1 MNVPNLRLETALQD
15 GVARLTADGCPPR
28 LAKAI
33 EYGVFPAGHR
43 FRPRLCLAVA
53 EALGTGDAP
62 LATAAAV
69 AMEFVHGASLIQDDL
84 PAFDNADERR
94 GHPAL
99 HRVFGE
105 ALAVLAADALIVG
118 AFEEIGRVAHHD
130 PAGAGR
136 VVTEIARGIGS
147 PRGAVAGQGW
157 ESEEEV
163 DLALYHRAKTA
174 ALFEAA
180 TGAGAISAGHDPEP
194 WRAVGLWLGKAYQI
208 ADDIADGADD
218 GTDAGSDAALGR
230 PNAMHSYGTVG
241 SIRALEDAMHR
252 ALDAIPHGPGH
263 AQFHRF
269 LAHLLEQFKTAA
281 LGHATER
288 SAHPTYARM
297 LEAAG

>member
-1 MNVPNLRLETALQD
+1 MNVPNPRLEIALQD
-15 GVARLTADGCPPR
+15 GVARLTAEGCPPR

-53 EALGTGDAP
+53 DALGAGEAP
-62 LATAAAV
+62 HALAAAV
-69 AMEFVHGASLIQDDL
+69 ATEFVHGASLIQDDL

-105 ALAVLAADALIVG
+105 ALAVLAADALIIG
-118 AFEEIGRVAHHD
+118 AFEEIGRVAEHD
-130 PAGAGR
+130 PARAGR
-136 VVTEIARGIGS
+136 IVTEIARGVGS
-147 PRGAVAGQGW
+147 PHGAVAGQGW
-157 ESEEEV
+157 ESEDEI

-180 TGAGAISAGHDPEP
+180 TGAGAIAAGQDPAP

-208 ADDIADGADD
+208 ADDIADGVADVA
-218 GTDAGSDAALGR
+218 DAGSDAALGR

-241 SIRALEDAMHR
+241 SLRALEDAMHQ
-252 ALDAIPHGPGH
+252 ALGAIPQGPGH
-263 AQFHRF
+263 ASFHRF
-269 LAHLLEQFKTAA
+269 LSRLLEQFKKAA
-281 LGHATER
+281 LGHATDHR
-288 SAHPTYARM
+288 AHTAHRIM
-297 LEAAG
+297 LEATG